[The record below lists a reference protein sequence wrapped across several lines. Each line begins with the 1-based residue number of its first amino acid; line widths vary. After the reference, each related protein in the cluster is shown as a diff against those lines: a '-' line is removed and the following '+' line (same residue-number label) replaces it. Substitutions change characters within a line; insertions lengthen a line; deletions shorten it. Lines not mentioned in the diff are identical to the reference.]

1 MSVRV
6 DLDRLGESIAEYG
19 DAAFVLTTGDDHR
32 PHVTHAAVDLTDG
45 VITCSVGRGAGANA
59 TARPGLSVLWPPPE
73 PDGYSLI
80 LDGDATVEPLDE
92 GNRLHITPTAAVLH
106 RPVPRPDADPDGC
119 TSDCV
124 PLTTDE

>member
-32 PHVTHAAVDLTDG
+32 PHVTHAAVDLVDS

-59 TARPGLSVLWPPPE
+59 TARPGISVLWPPPE

-80 LDGDATVEPLDE
+80 LDGEATVEPLDE

-106 RPVPRPDADPDGC
+106 RPVPRPDAGPDARAN
-119 TSDCV
+119 DCV
-124 PLTTDE
+124 PLTADG